1 MKRRDWRI
9 RQYPITPAEWVE
21 LAFIVIVV
29 AAALLTK

>member
-1 MKRRDWRI
+1 VRRRDWQI

-21 LAFIVIVV
+21 LAFILLVV